1 MKVKI
6 IRNKAGEFTE
16 DAHKLMNK
24 VVKLVDL
31 FDANNP
37 KQPIQKKRLPKK
49 FSLNIN
55 KGK

>member
-1 MKVKI
+1 MKVKV

-16 DAHKLMNK
+16 DANKLMDK

-31 FDANNP
+31 FQTNNP
-37 KQPIQKKRLPKK
+37 SQPTQKRPLPKK